1 MIDQPTTQYASFKT
15 DRDDAQLLRAIAKRA
30 VTHATRMGIPY
41 PLPTAEMDLTAC
53 HVNGCPLD
61 LPRLMNAKDGDFGH
75 DILGIR
81 RHIDRITGRLNDNFQ
96 PRCAKQQEP
105 SF

>member
-1 MIDQPTTQYASFKT
+1 MIDQPTTKYASFKT

-75 DILGIR
+75 DIFGIR
-81 RHIDRITGRLNDNFQ
+81 RHIDRITGRLGGEFQ
-96 PRCAKQQEP
+96 PRCVKRVE
-105 SF
+105 S